1 MGLSND
7 LLSQF
12 AKITKDEKQ
21 TKNETTVYGTTVENN
36 GKTYVKIDGSDLLTP
51 ASTTI
56 NTKNG
61 ERVTVML
68 KNHTATI
75 TGNVS
80 SPSARLIDINE
91 INEET
96 ILELNTILANKA
108 DVANLN
114 V

>member
-1 MGLSND
+1 MNRVVQLQRRLRVLLNDRGDIHMGLSND

-21 TKNETTVYGTTVENN
+21 TKKETTVYGTTVENN

-75 TGNVS
+75 TGNV
-80 SPSARLIDINE
+80 
-91 INEET
+91 
-96 ILELNTILANKA
+96 
-108 DVANLN
+108 
-114 V
+114 